1 MYALYDYEH
10 KSIQNFTSTKGAHHL
25 STQAGA
31 RAHTRICRYR
41 RRVWSQED

>member
-10 KSIQNFTSTKGAHHL
+10 KSIQNFTSTKGTRRL

>member
-31 RAHTRICRYR
+31 RAHIRIYRYR